1 MPGLIFGKH
10 VLLEANQVEDSLKW
24 RWRVTSPRSVYSDL
38 LCLFWRNPGS
48 PHGYQMVIS
57 PSQLQSHP
65 LWEKS
70 SNSRSRAPYPI
81 AVVQSPSCVQLFV
94 TPQTVARQASL
105 SFTISLRLLIFMSIE
120 SVMPSNHPILCLP
133 YFLLPSIFPSIRVFS
148 NESALCIRWLKYWSF
163 SFSICPSNEY
173 SGLISFRIDWFDLL
187 AVQGALKN
195 LLQDRY
201 FIKCQTQVGF
211 LLSIQSCFN
220 TS

>member
-81 AVVQSPSCVQLFV
+81 ACSIAKLCPTFCDPIDCSTPDFPVFHYLLEIAHIHVHWVSDAIQPSHPLSSLFPPAFNLPQHQGLFQWIGSLHQVAEVLELQL
-94 TPQTVARQASL
+94 QHL
-105 SFTISLRLLIFMSIE
+105 SFQWIFRF
-120 SVMPSNHPILCLP
+120 N
-133 YFLLPSIFPSIRVFS
+133 FL
-148 NESALCIRWLKYWSF
+148 
-163 SFSICPSNEY
+163 
-173 SGLISFRIDWFDLL
+173 
-187 AVQGALKN
+187 
-195 LLQDRY
+195 
-201 FIKCQTQVGF
+201 
-211 LLSIQSCFN
+211 
-220 TS
+220 